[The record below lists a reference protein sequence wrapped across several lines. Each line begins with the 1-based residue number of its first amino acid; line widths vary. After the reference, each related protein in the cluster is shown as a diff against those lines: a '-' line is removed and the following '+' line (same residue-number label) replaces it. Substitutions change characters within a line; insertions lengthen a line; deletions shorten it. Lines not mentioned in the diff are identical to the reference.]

1 MLRSIHRRLP
11 SEGGALLI
19 GEMLL
24 NGAEEAPG
32 PVNALMQDLN
42 MMVSDGGERTR
53 AGRWGATAG
62 SSGGGGGGGSWA
74 HERVFV
80 KYLFQELGMV
90 MRVLVCCSK
99 TGRGLDPSMPLS
111 SPPPTTLPIP
121 LSCAD
126 NHGKSILPPIPS
138 SPPPPQVQTLGR
150 ERSLEGY
157 RMLLSQA
164 GFDPQRV
171 HGMRTGAYLDAVIA
185 YK

>member
-1 MLRSIHRRLP
+1 M
-11 SEGGALLI
+11 LI

-126 NHGKSILPPIPS
+126 NHGKSIIPPMPT
-138 SPPPPQVQTLGR
+138 SPPPSG
-150 ERSLEGY
+150 
-157 RMLLSQA
+157 A
-164 GFDPQRV
+164 D
-171 HGMRTGAYLDAVIA
+171 TGAGAQPGGIPDAALTGGLRPTAGAWHAHRGVLGCCDCV
-185 YK
+185 